1 MAGSLG
7 MAADRRWRIAR
18 VPFGP
23 GAGWNPADRRY
34 TGGGVVVETADV
46 SVLDEPTAVHDRDVV
61 GHVGYHPKVV
71 GEMRISPMPD
81 SSWSSLSRVMIW
93 A

>member
-1 MAGSLG
+1 PSGSAGGRSTLMAGSLG

-34 TGGGVVVETADV
+34 TGGRGCRRDGGRQRARRT
-46 SVLDEPTAVHDRDVV
+46 DR
-61 GHVGYHPKVV
+61 
-71 GEMRISPMPD
+71 ST
-81 SSWSSLSRVMIW
+81 
-93 A
+93 